1 MKDNNVQTL
10 QRGVTAFISVY
21 NEEKRIAYTLQS
33 LSWCDEVILQDKY
46 SEDRTVEIAG
56 KYSNV
61 RIFYCDNSDSFSSSE
76 YDIFFNNCRFS
87 YSIFVTASDV
97 IHPALAHKIRE
108 LVHDNSFDY
117 DVIDVPYKPYFL
129 GICEKY
135 SPWYQEYT
143 SKVFKTSCLSAKE
156 GEVHKA
162 LDVNA
167 KSHYKI
173 ELPNKEEAYY
183 HLTHQDADSIMER
196 NLRYWRGERYS
207 KEPISVTSTWV
218 FKKTIRY
225 FLLNSA
231 FFKGKAAIALVFSYL
246 SYYMMS
252 YVYRWDYNY
261 SQTDK
266 TYKEIRKKIDD
277 CWKQNSK
284 SADI

>member
-1 MKDNNVQTL
+1 MNDVPLNI
-10 QRGVTAFISVY
+10 GVSALVAVY
-21 NEEKRIAYTLQS
+21 NEEKRISSTLQS
-33 LSWCDEVILQDKY
+33 LQWCDEVIVLDKY
-46 SEDRTVEIAG
+46 SNDRTVDIARTFP
-56 KYSNV
+56 NV
-61 RIFYCDNSDSFSSSE
+61 RILYQKNTAAYTSSE
-76 YDIFFNNCRFS
+76 FDVYLEACKYK
-87 YSIFVTASDV
+87 YSIIATASDV
-97 IHPALAHKIRE
+97 IHPALAYKIKE

-117 DVIDVPYKPYFL
+117 DVIDVPYRPYFL

-135 SPWYQEYT
+135 SPWYKEYT
-143 SKVFKTSCLSAKE
+143 SKVFKTSCLSVKE

-207 KEPISVTSTWV
+207 KEPISDTSTWV

-225 FLLNSA
+225 FLLNSV

-277 CWKQNSK
+277 CWEQNSK
-284 SADI
+284 SANI